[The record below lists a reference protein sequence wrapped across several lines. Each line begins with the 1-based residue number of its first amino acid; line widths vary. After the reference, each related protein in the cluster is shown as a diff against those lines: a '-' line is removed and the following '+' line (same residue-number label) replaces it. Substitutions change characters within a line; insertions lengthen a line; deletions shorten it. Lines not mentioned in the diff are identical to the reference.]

1 MVSGKIGHRK
11 WMAAVL
17 CILFVMAGIFGWKQ
31 SPVLVVSDKV
41 QEAKKV
47 ALTFD
52 DGPHKKY
59 TKILLDGLKQRNVKA
74 TFFLIG
80 ESIEGKEELVAQM
93 KADGHL
99 IGNHTYTHVQLGK
112 MEAEDACAEIWKTN
126 TVIYDITEE
135 IPCYIRP
142 PFGEWNEDLSCAIDM
157 SVVLW
162 DIDPQDWKY
171 KDCDRVR
178 NHVINQVKDGDII
191 LLHDVYQT
199 SVEAALQIVDILTE
213 EGYEFVTVEELIFD

>member
-1 MVSGKIGHRK
+1 MKRGLVIC
-11 WMAAVL
+11 
-17 CILFVMAGIFGWKQ
+17 CILLLAAGAIYLKQ
-31 SPVLVVSDKV
+31 DSAPVVSDKV

-52 DGPHKKY
+52 DGPHQKY
-59 TKILLDGLKQRNVKA
+59 TKMLLDGLRERNVKA

-112 MEAEDACAEIWKTN
+112 VATDDACAEIWKTN
-126 TVIYDITEE
+126 TLIYDITEE

-142 PFGEWNEDLSCAIDM
+142 PFGEWNEDLSCAVDM

-171 KDCDRVR
+171 KDSDRIR
-178 NHVINQVKDGDII
+178 DHVVKNVKDGDII
-191 LLHDVYQT
+191 LLHDVYKT
-199 SVEAALQIVDILTE
+199 SVDAALQIVDILSE

>member
-1 MVSGKIGHRK
+1 MKKTIIICCIVLLIAG
-11 WMAAVL
+11 AVYVKS
-17 CILFVMAGIFGWKQ
+17 C
-31 SPVLVVSDKV
+31 PVPAVSDKV

-59 TKILLDGLKQRNVKA
+59 TKLLLDGLRERNVTA

-93 KADGHL
+93 KKDGHL
-99 IGNHTYTHVQLGK
+99 IGNHTYTHIQLGK
-112 MEAEDACAEIWKTN
+112 VGKDTGCAEIWKTN
-126 TVIYDITEE
+126 TAIYDITEE
-135 IPCYIRP
+135 IPCFIRP
-142 PFGEWNEDLSCAIDM
+142 PFGDWNEELSCAVDM

-162 DIDPQDWKY
+162 DVDPEDWKY
-171 KDCDRVR
+171 KDSARVR
-178 NHVINQVKDGDII
+178 DYVVSHVKDGDII
-191 LLHDVYQT
+191 LLHDVYKT
-199 SVEAALQIVDILTE
+199 SVEAALQIVDILSE

>member
-1 MVSGKIGHRK
+1 MKKIIAIIITVLTMYIAFSMYKDTKPAVSE
-11 WMAAVL
+11 
-17 CILFVMAGIFGWKQ
+17 
-31 SPVLVVSDKV
+31 KV

-59 TKILLDGLKQRNVKA
+59 TKLLLDGLRERDVVA

-80 ESIEGKEELVAQM
+80 ESIEGKEELVEQM
-93 KADGHL
+93 VKDGHL
-99 IGNHTYTHVQLGK
+99 IGNHTYTHIQLGK
-112 MEAEDACAEIWKTN
+112 VEEDEACAEIWKTN

-135 IPCYIRP
+135 MPCYIRP
-142 PFGEWNEDLSCAIDM
+142 PFGEWDETLSCAVDM
-157 SVVLW
+157 NVVLW

-171 KDCDRVR
+171 KNAAQVTQHVV
-178 NHVINQVKDGDII
+178 NHVEDGDII
-191 LLHDVYQT
+191 LLHDVYKS
-199 SVEAALQIVDILTE
+199 SVEAALQIVDILKE